1 MEKFCAPQAASVSC
15 EKSLMINLLSWY
27 LLLKVLLLSSFL
39 QQDRRI
45 LSFLNS
51 WWLEHALGRG
61 VAVNPFRLRNTVKM
75 TLLHFWK
82 VIYLCKRV
90 RPCPTVTLLSK
101 GRKRQVVNISSWEG
115 RLWRE
120 QVFFSLQCTGQGH
133 LAKHSV
139 HTCACPQRSCCTGHP
154 PLGCP
159 GEILKYLAQ
168 QYKSTCHSN
177 TIPLPEL
184 QNSYSSIF
192 QCSSLQTNASFETRL
207 YLINFCGYEAC
218 ISDEDQQILV
228 RDFFLL
234 DKKNEDIS
242 LC

>member
-1 MEKFCAPQAASVSC
+1 MEKFCDPQAASVSC

-27 LLLKVLLLSSFL
+27 LLIKVLLLSSFL
-39 QQDRRI
+39 PQDRRI

-61 VAVNPFRLRNTVKM
+61 VAVNSFRLRNTVKM

-133 LAKHSV
+133 LAKHSASHMCLPTAV
-139 HTCACPQRSCCTGHP
+139 LHWTPTSGMPRGDP
-154 PLGCP
+154 EVP
-159 GEILKYLAQ
+159 GRAIQKYLPQ
-168 QYKSTCHSN
+168 QYNSSSRTSTPTAHYFSAHHC
-177 TIPLPEL
+177 
-184 QNSYSSIF
+184 
-192 QCSSLQTNASFETRL
+192 RL
-207 YLINFCGYEAC
+207 TPVLKLGFI
-218 ISDEDQQILV
+218 
-228 RDFFLL
+228 
-234 DKKNEDIS
+234 
-242 LC
+242 